1 MVWAAAGNLP
11 EQNKNNKCVNRPPG
25 TAVKKYAGTY
35 DLPCTYKRICLL
47 KPGSGG
53 AYKSASI
60 FGTAIPELSKKG
72 RLVLGEDISI
82 LSMQFAGTQDLL
94 QN

>member
-35 DLPCTYKRICLL
+35 DLPCTYMASRIKGITVEIGGDTSGLESKRQIFLL
-47 KPGSGG
+47 
-53 AYKSASI
+53 
-60 FGTAIPELSKKG
+60 
-72 RLVLGEDISI
+72 IS
-82 LSMQFAGTQDLL
+82 
-94 QN
+94 